1 MTFLCCISY
10 CPVVVTDIIHAI
22 NDDHG
27 VQETGDY
34 VSSQLSLI
42 YNNVEKGL
50 SSYNSATHG
59 APGKYFDSLVVEIQK
74 AQKLLTT
81 DGTRLLSSYQLEK
94 AQATYN
100 QLKAAIESTRS
111 KVEPKKKFA
120 FKSEKKK
127 TALQVIFMSNLAFVV
142 HRLIS

>member
-1 MTFLCCISY
+1 M
-10 CPVVVTDIIHAI
+10 
-22 NDDHG
+22 
-27 VQETGDY
+27 QETGDY

-42 YNNVEKGL
+42 YSSVENGL
-50 SSYNSATHG
+50 SSYNSYTHG

-94 AQATYN
+94 AQAIFN
-100 QLKAAIESTRS
+100 QLKAAIESTRC

-127 TALQVIFMSNLAFVV
+127 TALQVIFISNIVL
-142 HRLIS
+142 LSTD